1 MTNTVET
8 LMHEALDYEAEAFD
22 GDAAANAADLVDWF
36 AEWRERAK
44 AVVRPVSE
52 RAGADA
58 SACTESEEPMR
69 YLNRYWHCGE
79 EWEDTWSCMCND
91 KCPVCG
97 AEIEPVESEAI
108 SEEDG

>member
-1 MTNTVET
+1 MTNTIKT
-8 LMHEALDYEAEAFD
+8 LMYEALVYEAEAFD
-22 GDAAANAADLVDWF
+22 GHAAVTAADLVDWF
-36 AEWRERAK
+36 ADWRERAK
-44 AVVRPVSE
+44 AAVRPVTE
-52 RAGADA
+52 RVGAEA
-58 SACTESEEPMR
+58 SACTEWEEPMR
-69 YLNRYWHCGE
+69 YRNRYRHFGQ